1 MIRIFTVIMF
11 LAGLSL
17 PLNAASLDDLFD
29 QLKTAE
35 TSTQAA
41 NIEENIWQFWLQG
54 STDTATEQLASAVRA
69 MNQGELTLALVLL
82 DELIETTPT
91 YAEAWNKR
99 ATLHYIM
106 GNFRQSFADIEQ
118 TIALEPRHFGAWS
131 GMGLM
136 FEQLGQIDAAIKA
149 HQAVLDIYPASPF
162 SQMKVEALTKQ
173 QRRDSI

>member
-1 MIRIFTVIMF
+1 MIRIFTIIMF

-54 STDTATEQLASAVRA
+54 PTDTATEQLASAVRA

-91 YAEAWNKR
+91 YAE
-99 ATLHYIM
+99 
-106 GNFRQSFADIEQ
+106 
-118 TIALEPRHFGAWS
+118 
-131 GMGLM
+131 
-136 FEQLGQIDAAIKA
+136 
-149 HQAVLDIYPASPF
+149 
-162 SQMKVEALTKQ
+162 
-173 QRRDSI
+173 

>member
-1 MIRIFTVIMF
+1 
-11 LAGLSL
+11 
-17 PLNAASLDDLFD
+17 
-29 QLKTAE
+29 
-35 TSTQAA
+35 
-41 NIEENIWQFWLQG
+41 
-54 STDTATEQLASAVRA
+54 
-69 MNQGELTLALVLL
+69 
-82 DELIETTPT
+82 
-91 YAEAWNKR
+91 
-99 ATLHYIM
+99 